1 MSGGALAEGK
11 YAEAVIN
18 LDSLMI
24 TSVRWK
30 IPAEDLCRCNLTVL
44 ATAIYCTWVE
54 KMTDVV
60 ALPKPK
66 FTSQPGHMTGFTMP
80 RMAIPL
86 IPVNSASDKA

>member
-1 MSGGALAEGK
+1 MARRAAILDRCDILGDRIPAAK

-54 KMTDVV
+54 KMTEVV

-66 FTSQPGHMTGFTMP
+66 FTSHRG
-80 RMAIPL
+80 A
-86 IPVNSASDKA
+86 